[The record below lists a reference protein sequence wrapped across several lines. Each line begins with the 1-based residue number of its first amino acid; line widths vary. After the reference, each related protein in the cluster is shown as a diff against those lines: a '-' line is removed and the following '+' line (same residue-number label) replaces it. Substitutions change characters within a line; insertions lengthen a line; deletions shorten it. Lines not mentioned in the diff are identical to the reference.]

1 MAYKREDINGTS
13 PLDIKKMN
21 DNLRNLWE
29 KVFGDINFSDAD
41 NDLKSK
47 ILTQWIPVQG
57 EGNFDKNFPL
67 TIRFFVPN
75 NTKKIVSTNFNMMC
89 ERYRMDSG
97 VAEGGGGASNVDI
110 AMSMGSSTI
119 NASVSTGGANTS
131 YVNSWG
137 NWNPDDPDEGWYK
150 KVSIPA
156 SYRFYDEVAWND
168 RDNPTIISDGAPYGR
183 SAEFDS
189 SLYKFAPVYFGYSGG
204 KPTTWV
210 DLATLQH
217 KHITPA
223 HSHSFSQSAHTHT
236 ASGRVSFDSHE
247 HALKEGI
254 KISTQ
259 DAQGVDIKING
270 ERFASMNS
278 VSVPVINNLD
288 ITDKIKI
295 GEWNIIECTT
305 INLARITLYGTIE
318 LITKTTT

>member
-13 PLDIKKMN
+13 PLDIKKIN
-21 DNLRNLWE
+21 DNLRNVWS

-67 TIRFFVPN
+67 TIRFFVPL
-75 NTKKIVSTNFNMMC
+75 NTKKIVSTNFNMVC

-97 VAEGGGGASNVDI
+97 VAEGGGASSNVDI
-110 AMSMGSSTI
+110 AMSMGSALA
-119 NASVSTGGANTS
+119 NGSVVNGGDRTS

-137 NWNPDDPDEGWYK
+137 NWNPDDPNSDSYD

-156 SYRFYDEVAWND
+156 SYRLFKEVAQND
-168 RDNPTIISDGAPYGR
+168 RTIPSLITDNVPYGA
-183 SAEFDS
+183 STGYYG
-189 SLYKFAPVYFGYSGG
+189 LYKFAPVYFGASNG
-204 KPTTWV
+204 KSTAWV
-210 DLATLQH
+210 DLSTLQH
-217 KHITPA
+217 KHTIPA
-223 HSHSFSQSAHTHT
+223 HGHNFSQTPHTHS
-236 ASGRVSFDSHE
+236 ASGKVSFADHE
-247 HALKEGI
+247 HGLKEGI

-259 DAQGVDIKING
+259 DAQGVDITING

-278 VSVPVINNLD
+278 ISAPVINNLD

-305 INLARITLYGTIE
+305 INLARIVLYGTIE
-318 LITKTTT
+318 LISKG